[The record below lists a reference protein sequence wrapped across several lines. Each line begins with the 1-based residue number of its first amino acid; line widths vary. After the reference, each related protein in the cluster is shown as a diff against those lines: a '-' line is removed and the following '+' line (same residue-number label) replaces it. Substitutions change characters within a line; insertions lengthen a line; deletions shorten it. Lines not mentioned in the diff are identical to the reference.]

1 MRRVQRWML
10 LAILA
15 AALAVAG
22 FARWNAGRKGDAID
36 HHAAAEELD
45 RRIIGRMMELP
56 GGTFQMGDNLSA
68 DPDARPAHAV
78 RLGRFR
84 MDEHEVTNGQFEA
97 FVRATGHIT
106 TAEQRGWSLVWN
118 EEADAWTQTPGAHW
132 RQPGGPYTRVDGRD
146 RYPVV
151 HVSWFDAAAYCRW
164 ANKRLPTEAEWE
176 YAARSGLRDCNFP
189 WGNSERVADRYQA
202 NHRQYGR
209 EIDADGFSRLAPVKS
224 YPASA
229 FRLYDMSGNVAEWCS
244 DWYAAD
250 YYSASS
256 AEDPPGPSRGTER
269 VVRGGSW
276 LSPEA
281 YRADHY
287 VATRS
292 KHLPDTTSDHLG
304 FRTVREVDRHRHQ

>member
-1 MRRVQRWML
+1 MGRVQRWML

-15 AALAVAG
+15 AAIVVAA
-22 FARWNAGRKGDAID
+22 FARWRATDARD
-36 HHAAAEELD
+36 GTDYHAAAEELD
-45 RRIIGRMMELP
+45 RRIVGRMVELS
-56 GGTFQMGDNLSA
+56 GGTFRMGDDLSA
-68 DPDARPAHAV
+68 EPDARPARSV

-84 MDEHEVTNGQFEA
+84 IDEHEVTNGQFDA
-97 FVRATGHIT
+97 FVRATGHVT

-118 EEADAWTQTPGAHW
+118 EETGQWTQTEGADW
-132 RQPGGPYTRVDGRD
+132 RHPGGPYTGVEGRD

-189 WGNSERVADRYQA
+189 WGNKELVDERFQA
-202 NHRQYGR
+202 NHRQHGR
-209 EIDADGFSRLAPVKS
+209 KIDADGFARLAPVKS
-224 YPASA
+224 YQPSA
-229 FRLYDMSGNVAEWCS
+229 FRLHDMSGNVAEWCS

-250 YYSASS
+250 YYAAGSG
-256 AEDPPGPSRGTER
+256 ENPTGPPRGTER

-292 KHLPDTTSDHLG
+292 KYSPDTTSDHVG
-304 FRTVREVDRHRHQ
+304 FRAVRGMGSHR